1 MVDFSVPILLKV
13 EGLFFWVKGFPSLLF
28 DFRAQLLRQIGQLPA
43 VSSCYFSHAAYAIV
57 AAFVFATLVFG
68 SPAWSAQPTSS
79 AEGNIRLPSSG
90 ATPRFSF
97 VTRDVQLSMKKI
109 GYYQGPTDGIFR
121 RDLEHAVRRY
131 QSENDL
137 RVDGLPTPK
146 LMSHINSVG
155 LSNQIIDQ
163 LEEAKHAN
171 MTRARLALL
180 SQPETRDLIADS
192 EKARRTN
199 PARDKSICF
208 REPSVA
214 CLIAEALESA
224 RSVSRDT
231 YRDWAIREIIG
242 AQAHA
247 GFDDDVRV
255 SLSALTDPRLIL
267 VSMREVAETMAEFG
281 RFEDARRLATTIPDK
296 FNRAKALAAVAV
308 SEASA
313 GREDQATRTVEEV
326 LDLVE
331 GQAELLDAVSVASS
345 LASRLATAG
354 ADVAA
359 MVALSGAEKFARS
372 SSNRETREAGLSRI
386 ATSLAEMGESD
397 AALILLEEI
406 DRDENKNS
414 VLLATASTTAR
425 AGNRNVTLISADG
438 IQAIRYRVLALSKV
452 AEAQSGRGEIKLA
465 AETLAQAH
473 RAIESIESPF
483 ALAFA
488 LSKIAETESRT
499 GDNEAAR
506 KTAASIENK
515 SVRAQT
521 LWRIVEIL
529 AARGSV
535 AEVVR
540 TTELAVAATGE
551 IESDFARVWTMSDV
565 AIARVANGRRSE
577 AADAFIQALEA
588 SEGLRNNWWRAR
600 ALSRLAMALRDLEQE
615 N

>member
-1 MVDFSVPILLKV
+1 MIVVLNLNTSATQQPI
-13 EGLFFWVKGFPSLLF
+13 GGF
-28 DFRAQLLRQIGQLPA
+28 
-43 VSSCYFSHAAYAIV
+43 CYASRVAYSILTI
-57 AAFVFATLVFG
+57 FILATLVIG
-68 SPAWSAQPTSS
+68 SPVWSAQPTGS
-79 AEGNIRLPSSG
+79 AEGSIRLPSNG

-97 VTRDVQLSMKKI
+97 VTRDVQLSMRKI

-121 RDLEHAVRRY
+121 RDLEHSVRRY
-131 QSENDL
+131 QRENDL
-137 RVDGLPTPK
+137 KVDGLPTPE

-155 LSNQIIDQ
+155 LSNQIKDK
-163 LEEAKHAN
+163 LEEAKRAN

-180 SQPETRDLIADS
+180 SQPETRDLVADS
-192 EKARRTN
+192 GKAKRTN

-214 CLIAEALESA
+214 CLLAEALESA
-224 RSVSRDT
+224 RSVSKDT

-255 SLSALTDPRLIL
+255 SLSTLTDPRLIL
-267 VSMREVAETMAEFG
+267 VSMREVAKTMAECG
-281 RFEDARRLATTIPDK
+281 RFEDARRLATTIPDN
-296 FNRAKALAAVAV
+296 FNCAKALAAVAV

-313 GREDQATRTVEEV
+313 GREDQAARTVDEV
-326 LDLVE
+326 LDLVV
-331 GQAELLDAVSVASS
+331 GQTELLDAVSVAAS
-345 LASRLATAG
+345 LASNLATVG
-354 ADVAA
+354 ADAVA

-372 SSNRETREAGLSRI
+372 SNNRETREAGLSRI

-414 VLLATASTTAR
+414 VLLAAASTIAR
-425 AGNRNVTLISADG
+425 AGNRNVALTSADA
-438 IQAIRYRVLALSKV
+438 IEAIRYRVLALSKV
-452 AEAQSGRGEIKLA
+452 AEAQSSRSENELA

-473 RAIESIESPF
+473 RAMVNIESPF

-488 LSKIAETESRT
+488 LSRIAETESRI

-506 KTAASIENK
+506 KTADSIENK
-515 SVRAQT
+515 AVRAQT

-540 TTELAVAATGE
+540 TTELAIAATGE

-577 AADAFIQALEA
+577 AADPFIQALEA

-600 ALSRLAMALRDLEQE
+600 ALSRLAIALRDLEQE

>member
-1 MVDFSVPILLKV
+1 MVVVLNLNTSAIQRPI
-13 EGLFFWVKGFPSLLF
+13 G
-28 DFRAQLLRQIGQLPA
+28 
-43 VSSCYFSHAAYAIV
+43 SSCYCSNLASVV
-57 AAFVFATLVFG
+57 AATFIFAILLIG
-68 SPAWSAQPTSS
+68 APAWSAQPTGS
-79 AEGNIRLPSSG
+79 AEGSLRLPSNG

-97 VTRDVQLSMKKI
+97 VTRDIQLSMKKV

-137 RVDGLPTPK
+137 KVDGLPTPE

-155 LSNQIIDQ
+155 LSNQIKDQ
-163 LEEAKHAN
+163 LEEAKRAN

-180 SQPETRDLIADS
+180 SQPETRDLVS
-192 EKARRTN
+192 GSGKAKRTN
-199 PARDKSICF
+199 PARDKGICF

-214 CLIAEALESA
+214 CLLAEALESA

-308 SEASA
+308 SEAST
-313 GREDQATRTVEEV
+313 GREDQATRTVNEV
-326 LDLVE
+326 LDLVTGE
-331 GQAELLDAVSVASS
+331 AELLDAVSVVAS
-345 LASRLATAG
+345 LASRLAAVG

-372 SSNRETREAGLSRI
+372 SNNRETREAGLSRI
-386 ATSLAEMGESD
+386 ATSFAEMGESD

-406 DRDENKNS
+406 DRDENKHS

-425 AGNRNVTLISADG
+425 AGNRNATLTSADA
-438 IQAIRYRVLALSKV
+438 IQAIRYRVLALSNI
-452 AEAQSGRGEIKLA
+452 AEAQSGRGEKELA
-465 AETLAQAH
+465 VKTLAEAH
-473 RAIESIESPF
+473 RAMANIESPF

-488 LSKIAETESRT
+488 LSRIAETESRI

-506 KTAASIENK
+506 KTANSIENK
-515 SVRAQT
+515 AVRAQT

-540 TTELAVAATGE
+540 TTDLAIAATGD

-600 ALSRLAMALRDLEQE
+600 ALSRLAIALRDLEQE